1 MRKHLMRV
9 VNANF
14 SSFFKAAAVVIII
27 TLANSAKAQVTP
39 VSAPVTEVLAK
50 AAVTYVATGDDSLL
64 FDVKVNNEAGEKF
77 TILVKDDKSSIIYR
91 GNYYDK
97 NFRKRFILPK
107 TDSNKLT
114 FLIRSESGSQ
124 SETFEINTNTRLIE
138 EVSVRRVM

>member
-14 SSFFKAAAVVIII
+14 SRFFKAAAVVIII
-27 TLANSAKAQVTP
+27 TMATSTQAQVTP
-39 VSAPVTEVLAK
+39 VSAVISEVPGK
-50 AAVTYVATGDDSLL
+50 AAVTYVATGDDSLS

-77 TILVKDDKSSIIYR
+77 TILVKDDNSTIIYR
-91 GNYYDK
+91 GSYYDK
-97 NFRKRFILPK
+97 NFKKRFVLPK

-114 FLIRSESGSQ
+114 FLIRTESGSQ
-124 SETFEINTNTRLIE
+124 SETFEINTNTRVIE